1 MRSIHSSL
9 FTENTIINY
18 LVELTACW
26 TIFMILSGTYL
37 LIKKHLISNKSK
49 ALRWQKW
56 HAMIGVIIAVPV
68 FVLVLTGLPWSG
80 FMGSKIAG
88 MMDTNGDLGQGEL
101 AINPPKSDLNEL
113 PWATRKNKQPAS
125 SENGSSGHHG
135 NATMP
140 QTKLDYQISI
150 DKVVEQ
156 AQKSGIKK
164 PFSIVYRK

>member
-1 MRSIHSSL
+1 
-9 FTENTIINY
+9 
-18 LVELTACW
+18 
-26 TIFMILSGTYL
+26 
-37 LIKKHLISNKSK
+37 
-49 ALRWQKW
+49 
-56 HAMIGVIIAVPV
+56 MIGVIIAIPV

-125 SENGSSGHHG
+125 SEKGSSSHHG
-135 NATMP
+135 NAAMP

-150 DKVVEQ
+150 DKVVVQ
-156 AQKSGIKK
+156 AQKLVLKSRFQSYIQVIKMV
-164 PFSIVYRK
+164 PLLYLILVIQVLLG